1 MSITIRWNRTPSI
14 GIAIFLVGL
23 AGIAQIPAILFAQTF
38 LVVDSEYLLVLVPL
52 GVTLVLSAAE
62 ILLTETLIR
71 RKKAGRKQLFGFAI
85 RASLVVLGIFFA
97 IYFLPFAVSYVLIPP
112 EPIRTLSRAAKFV
125 IVINSA
131 AIATTIVATVLE
143 LIYKTR

>member
-14 GIAIFLVGL
+14 GIAIFLMGL
-23 AGIAQIPAILFAQTF
+23 AGIAQIPTILFAQTF

-71 RKKAGRKQLFGFAI
+71 RKKVGRKQLFGFAI

>member
-1 MSITIRWNRTPSI
+1 MSITMRWNRTPSI
-14 GIAIFLVGL
+14 GIAIFLIGL
-23 AGIAQIPAILFAQTF
+23 AGIAQIPAILFAQIF
-38 LVVDSEYLLVLVPL
+38 LVVNSEYLLVLVPS

-71 RKKAGRKQLFGFAI
+71 RKKGRRKQLFGFAL

-97 IYFLPFAVSYVLIPP
+97 IYFLPFALSYVLIPP

-131 AIATTIVATVLE
+131 AITTAIVASIFE
-143 LIYKTR
+143 LSSRTR

>member
-71 RKKAGRKQLFGFAI
+71 RKKVGRKQLFGFAI